1 MALVNSIDALI
12 FDYGGVLVRPQS
24 KADEAAMAGILSLP
38 VEQFHNLYWGRR
50 ADYDKADLSAE
61 DYWHDIARQSGTKLA
76 ASALEE
82 LIRLDTQ
89 SWMQFDDLMWQW
101 LADLRKAGKRLAML
115 SNMPRELGEA
125 LKLTDRLRAFDFV
138 TLSYEVRVVKP
149 VAAIYEYCLDG
160 LDAPACER
168 TLFFDD
174 RIENVQAA
182 EQLGLR
188 AIQFLNR
195 DQVLQQLR

>member
-1 MALVNSIDALI
+1 MALVDSIDSLI
-12 FDYGGVLVRPQS
+12 FDYGGVLVKPQS
-24 KADEAAMAGILSLP
+24 ESDQAKMAAVLNVA
-38 VEQFHNLYWGRR
+38 VERFHDLYWAQR

-61 DYWHDIARQSGTKLA
+61 QYWQDIARQARTELDQR
-76 ASALEE
+76 ALEE

-89 SWMQFDDLMWQW
+89 SWMQFDEAMWNW
-101 LADLRKAGKRLAML
+101 LGELRRAGKRLAML

-125 LKLTDRLRAFDFV
+125 LRLTDRLQAFDFV

-168 TLFFDD
+168 TLFLDD
-174 RIENVQAA
+174 KIENVQAA
-182 EQLGLR
+182 EELGIR
-188 AIQFLNR
+188 AMQFLDR
-195 DQVLQQLR
+195 DQVLLQLK